1 VIGGS
6 RWKEPSSPSRRLRL
20 RHQGRTVVP
29 AGRRRETRDPAGAT
43 GSCLGPLPVLR
54 QVLGAGP
61 GALPGEAADHG
72 SQNLG
77 HRGGLDLQRVH
88 RPAGA
93 GPRCRAPGNPRAPLV
108 VGLVVSHPAEGS
120 ADPAPDG
127 AGTGAVKPSVRL
139 SGTPP
144 REWPSRATFSET
156 TSWTPSQPIWSAA
169 GQRCVA
175 GPSPVR
181 RDTSDDY
188 YDDLPVSPPVVRC
201 LAVDLVA
208 VERDGVVWLDPPRLK
223 ARVANQR
230 LGQGVRSGDQGAAQ
244 VDLGSNAPG
253 LVLGPEQVG

>member
-1 VIGGS
+1 MEGAEQPLRTPTSTPSGTNSRTCRSTTRNKRPRRSHWILPRSSASSAASPGS
-6 RWKEPSSPSRRLRL
+6 RSRCSSRRSGGPWIPKPRPSW
-20 RHQGRTVVP
+20 RSGSATSASPGWGRSSLQSPREP
-29 AGRRRETRDPAGAT
+29 AGSTGGRLGRIASCRRIGRSG
-43 GSCLGPLPVLR
+43 
-54 QVLGAGP
+54 
-61 GALPGEAADHG
+61 
-72 SQNLG
+72 
-77 HRGGLDLQRVH
+77 
-88 RPAGA
+88 
-93 GPRCRAPGNPRAPLV
+93 
-108 VGLVVSHPAEGS
+108 
-120 ADPAPDG
+120 PDG